1 MGPSDPAL
9 VAALAAIGALFGL
22 GTAALPLASRPG
34 GSDIVYGAA
43 AALGAAFALI
53 GVASLAGGGVP
64 ARMVLPLGLPWL
76 GAHFHLDGLSGFFLV
91 VLGVGAAAASLYGI
105 GYGRHAP
112 AARVLPFYP
121 AFLGAMALVILAD
134 DAFTFLL
141 GWELMSVLSWAL
153 VVSDH
158 RSAASRSAG
167 YVYLVMAAFGTM
179 ALLLAFGLLAGPAG
193 TYAFEAIAAEPR
205 TPLIAAAILVLM
217 MLGAGSKAGVVPL
230 HVWLPLAH
238 PAAPSHVSALMSG
251 VMTKVALYGFIR
263 VVFDLLGPVEWWTSP
278 LVILAGA
285 GTAVMGILF
294 AIVDGDAK
302 RVLACSTIEN
312 VGVIVAALGLAL
324 AFRSNGL
331 TGLAALALTAALFHA
346 FNHMLFKSLLFMAA
360 GAVLAATGRRDLDG
374 LGGLIHRMPATAFLA
389 LVGVTA
395 IAALPPLNGFAS
407 EWLLFQG
414 VLQSP
419 HMPQLALQILVPAAG
434 GLLALS
440 AALAAAGFVRFY
452 GIAFL
457 GRPRTAEAAEAHE
470 VDRWSLGAMAGLAV
484 LCGLAGVLPG
494 AVLDLLAPAVEVA
507 AGGRLPPQLGNPW
520 LTLVPVPEV
529 RSSYSGFL
537 VFVFVAVCGF
547 GAAWLVHR
555 FASRRVRRGPAW
567 DCGFPGDEPITQYG
581 GGSFAQPI
589 RRVLGGT
596 LLAARETVEMPP
608 PGDLRPARHAAR
620 TEDPAWTRIYLPVGA
635 AVGAAALRL
644 NALQFLTIRRC
655 LSLVFVSLILLLLG
669 LTLWN

>member
-1 MGPSDPAL
+1 MSPADL
-9 VAALAAIGALFGL
+9 GLLAAAGLLGL
-22 GTAALPLASRPG
+22 GLAAVVPARRRG

-43 AALGAAFALI
+43 AVLCAALAAI
-53 GVASLAGGGVP
+53 GFWTLAAGGPP
-64 ARMVLPLGLPWL
+64 ARTILPLGLPWL
-76 GAHFHLDGLSGFFLV
+76 GAHFRLDTLSGFFAV
-91 VLGVGAAAASLYGI
+91 VLGLGGAAASVYGV
-105 GYGRHAP
+105 GYGRHEP
-112 AARVLPFYP
+112 SPRRVLPFYP
-121 AFLGAMALVILAD
+121 AFLGAMTLVVLAD
-134 DAFTFLL
+134 DALTFLFS
-141 GWELMSVLSWAL
+141 WELMSLLSWAL

-158 RSAASRSAG
+158 RDPGSRSAG
-167 YVYLVMAAFGTM
+167 YVYLTMASFGTM
-179 ALLLAFGLLAGPAG
+179 ALLLVFGLLAGPEG
-193 TYAFEAIAAEPR
+193 SYAFEAIHAVERSPGVTAS
-205 TPLIAAAILVLM
+205 ILFLM
-217 MLGAGSKAGVVPL
+217 LLGAGSKAGVVPV

-263 VVFDLLGPVEWWTSP
+263 VVFDLLGPVPWWASP
-278 LVILAGA
+278 LVILIGA

-302 RVLACSTIEN
+302 RVLAYSTIEN

-324 AFRSNGL
+324 AFRANGMAA
-331 TGLAALALTAALFHA
+331 LAALALTAALFHI

-360 GAVLAATGRRDLDG
+360 GAVLAATGRRGLDG

-419 HMPQLALQILVPAAG
+419 ELPQPALQFLVPAAG
-434 GLLALS
+434 GMLALS
-440 AALAAAGFVRFY
+440 AALAAACFVRFY

-457 GRPRTAEAAEAHE
+457 GRPRTPEAVGAGET
-470 VDRWSLGAMAGLAV
+470 DRWSLGAMTCLAA
-484 LCGLAGVLPG
+484 LCALAGVLPG
-494 AVLDLLAPAVEVA
+494 AALDLIAPAVELAVGA
-507 AGGRLPPQLGNPW
+507 RIPPQLENPW
-520 LTLVPVPEV
+520 LTLVPVAAG

-537 VFVFVAVCGF
+537 VLVFIAF
-547 GAAWLVHR
+547 GALASAWLVHR
-555 FASRRVRRGPAW
+555 FASRRLRRGPAW
-567 DCGFPGDEPITQYG
+567 DCGFPNADPATQYG

-596 LLAARETVEMPP
+596 LLAARETVDIPQ

-620 TEDPAWTRIYLPVGA
+620 TEDLAWNRLYLPIGA
-635 AVGAAALRL
+635 AVGALATRL
-644 NALQFLTIRRC
+644 NALQFLTIRRY

-669 LTLWN
+669 LTIWN